1 MSVTVPGWVV
11 AGPPGAGKSTVA
23 DLLLARLAPPPALL
37 DKDTM
42 FGPFVAAILAAAG
55 RPAGEREGRWY
66 DEHIKVHEY
75 AGMTAAARQIR
86 SHGCP
91 VLLSGPF
98 TQQIHDAR
106 RWRAWVAEL
115 GGGMVRL
122 VWVRSDPA
130 TLRHRLA
137 ARGSG
142 RDAAKLAD
150 FAGFTASMQLG
161 AAPAAPH
168 VAIDNRLTA
177 SATLEDQVTA
187 LVAGGLSDRGRGR

>member
-1 MSVTVPGWVV
+1 MSVPAPAWVV

-23 DLLLARLAPPPALL
+23 GILLASLTPPPALL

-42 FGPFVAAILAAAG
+42 YGSFVAATLAAAR
-55 RPAGEREGRWY
+55 RPVGEREGPWY

-75 AGMTAAARQIR
+75 AGMASTAREIR

-91 VLLSGPF
+91 VVLSGPF

-106 RWRAWVAEL
+106 RWRDWVADL
-115 GGGMVRL
+115 GGGTVRL
-122 VWVRSDPA
+122 VWVRSDAA
-130 TLRHRLA
+130 TLQYRLA
-137 ARGSG
+137 ARGFG

-150 FAGFTASMQLG
+150 FAGFTTSMGLDS
-161 AAPAAPH
+161 APAAPH

-177 SATLEDQVTA
+177 SATLEDQIAA
-187 LVAGGLSDRGRGR
+187 LAAGGLSDQRRGR

>member
-1 MSVTVPGWVV
+1 MSVPAPAWVV

-23 DLLLARLAPPPALL
+23 AILLASLVPPPALL

-42 FGPFVAAILAAAG
+42 YGSFVAATLAAAA
-55 RPAGEREGRWY
+55 RPAGEREGPWY

-75 AGMTAAARQIR
+75 AGMAATAREIC

-91 VLLSGPF
+91 VVLSGPF
-98 TQQIHDAR
+98 TQQIHDAG
-106 RWRAWVAEL
+106 RWRAWVADL
-115 GGGMVRL
+115 GGGTVRL
-122 VWVRSDPA
+122 VWVRSDAA

-150 FAGFTASMQLG
+150 FAGFTASMRLG

-168 VAIDNRLTA
+168 AAIDNRLTA
-177 SATLEDQVTA
+177 SATLEDQVAA
-187 LVAGGLSDRGRGR
+187 LVAGGLSDQRRGR